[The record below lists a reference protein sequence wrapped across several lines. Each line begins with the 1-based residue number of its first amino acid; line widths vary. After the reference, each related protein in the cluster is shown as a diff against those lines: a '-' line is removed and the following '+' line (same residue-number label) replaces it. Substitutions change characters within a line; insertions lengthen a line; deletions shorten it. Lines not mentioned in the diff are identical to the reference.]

1 VIWVLLG
8 LLLFGGAAASLSQ
21 PQGRVVVM
29 QENIDSIVLDADR
42 RASARAITDRM
53 GEEGESTRSVVHA
66 FASRLRELD
75 AAAEFRDEDYRAAL
89 DRMLDQ
95 VDASESRLVD
105 LRMQL
110 RAGMT
115 SAEWTALMSKVRGG

>member
-1 VIWVLLG
+1 
-8 LLLFGGAAASLSQ
+8 
-21 PQGRVVVM
+21 
-29 QENIDSIVLDADR
+29 
-42 RASARAITDRM
+42 
-53 GEEGESTRSVVHA
+53 
-66 FASRLRELD
+66 LRELD